1 MTTLLLLFANAVRQ
15 KVVRKKTIGLGLERL
30 IKRGN
35 KMPIQVAEGKK
46 RPDVPLQAAKLASE
60 TGVALRDQ
68 LPIYTSWKQYQ
79 KEAGPAEVQKVLDKV
94 AVRQLFHSAYFL
106 ELVWFPCTKLC
117 LINHLWMQTRLDVEV
132 EREGPAKAACT
143 DIVKKG
149 VRQQRY
155 HLKRKYFDP
164 SLTLEQML
172 AKPPPPKMKKAE
184 WTKLVEYWCDPR
196 NQVHALHHL
205 FFLKCSLNYVH
216 DNENFVL
223 LLWCRRNVKRIK

>member
-1 MTTLLLLFANAVRQ
+1 
-15 KVVRKKTIGLGLERL
+15 
-30 IKRGN
+30 
-35 KMPIQVAEGKK
+35 
-46 RPDVPLQAAKLASE
+46 
-60 TGVALRDQ
+60 
-68 LPIYTSWKQYQ
+68 
-79 KEAGPAEVQKVLDKV
+79 
-94 AVRQLFHSAYFL
+94 
-106 ELVWFPCTKLC
+106 
-117 LINHLWMQTRLDVEV
+117 MQTRLDVEV
-132 EREGPAKAACT
+132 ERAGPTKAACT

-149 VRQQRY
+149 VQQQRY

-184 WTKLVEYWCDPR
+184 WTKLVEYWCDLR

-216 DNENFVL
+216 DHKNFVL

>member
-1 MTTLLLLFANAVRQ
+1 MTEGDADAELVLGKCTFQALFPPIHIYICYCYMTTLLLLFANAVRQ

-60 TGVALRDQ
+60 IGVALRDQ

-106 ELVWFPCTKLC
+106 ELVWFPGTKLC

-132 EREGPAKAACT
+132 ERA
-143 DIVKKG
+143 D
-149 VRQQRY
+149 QR
-155 HLKRKYFDP
+155 
-164 SLTLEQML
+164 
-172 AKPPPPKMKKAE
+172 
-184 WTKLVEYWCDPR
+184 KL
-196 NQVHALHHL
+196 HALISLRREYDSRGTTLKGSTSTHH
-205 FFLKCSLNYVH
+205 
-216 DNENFVL
+216 
-223 LLWCRRNVKRIK
+223 